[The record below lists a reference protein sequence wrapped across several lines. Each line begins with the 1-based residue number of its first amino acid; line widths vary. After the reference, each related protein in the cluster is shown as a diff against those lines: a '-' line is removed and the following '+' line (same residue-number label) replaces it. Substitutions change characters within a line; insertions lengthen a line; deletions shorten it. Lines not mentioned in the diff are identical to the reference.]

1 MTNTTLTRLREL
13 AVTDRA
19 ELDRLLDD
27 TVLAHV
33 GMADESGGAVVIP
46 TALARDGDRVLVH
59 GSTGSG
65 WLRQAAAGRPVC
77 VAVTDL
83 NGIIV
88 ARSSFESSFR
98 YRSAVVFGTFTRL
111 SGPDLPPALDVITER
126 FLPGR
131 LIEIR
136 GARRAELAA
145 TMVLAMPIQDWSL
158 KISDGWPTDPAD
170 DVAGSA
176 WAGIPVPASVRA
188 LTDELSPRERLDRQ
202 DTRTRRSHDRP
213 RTRHLPV
220 VRHPGRGGRHFLHRD
235 LHRRQARRRPPL
247 HRGRPRS
254 GRLGAAGGV
263 RAERAEV

>member
-1 MTNTTLTRLREL
+1 MTNTTLTRMREL

-46 TALARDGDRVLVH
+46 TALARDGDRILVH

-98 YRSAVVFGTFTRL
+98 YRSAVLFGTFTRL

-176 WAGIPVPASVRA
+176 WAGVVPIHTHYGDPLPAPDLRAGIPVPASVRA
-188 LTDELSPRERLDRQ
+188 LTDELSARERLDRQ
-202 DTRTRRSHDRP
+202 DTRTRRSHDTPCVNLWP
-213 RTRHLPV
+213 R
-220 VRHPGRGGRHFLHRD
+220 F
-235 LHRRQARRRPPL
+235 A
-247 HRGRPRS
+247 
-254 GRLGAAGGV
+254 
-263 RAERAEV
+263 